1 MKGVGN
7 PFAEAVQR
15 LEGAGV
21 GEAVQK
27 ARWVFGAAYGCGLLD
42 AERRARAGEATP
54 REGFVEAA
62 LRRLEGGEPVQYA
75 VGECDFLDFT
85 VKCDARALVPRPET
99 EEWVAAALDEL
110 AAAGVVAGRIADVC
124 TGSGC
129 IAAAVARRFL
139 ASRVVA
145 TDLSGEALELA
156 RENFA
161 RLGVAERVETR
172 RCDLLGGRAED
183 AGTFAA
189 VLSNPPYVATAACET
204 LEPVVRDFEPRMALD
219 GGEDGLDVISRL
231 AEEAGRVLQSGG
243 RLWIEI
249 GEDQGAAVEKI
260 LWKTNQFKEI
270 RVRCDFA
277 GRARCAAAR
286 RH

>member
-1 MKGVGN
+1 MGGDP
-7 PFAEAVQR
+7 PFAGAVRR
-15 LEGAGV
+15 LEAAGV

-42 AERRARAGEATP
+42 AERRARAGEEP
-54 REGFVEAA
+54 RGGWGGVERMLA
-62 LRRLEGGEPVQYA
+62 RMEGGEPVQYA

-85 VKCDARALVPRPET
+85 LKCDRRALIPRPET
-99 EEWVAAALDEL
+99 EEWVAAALEEL
-110 AAAGVVAGRIADVC
+110 SAMGGAGRIADVC

-129 IAAAVARRFL
+129 IAAAVARRFP
-139 ASRVVA
+139 AARVVA

-161 RLGVAERVETR
+161 RLGVAEHVETR
-172 RCDLLGGRAED
+172 QCDLLGGRAED
-183 AGTFAA
+183 EGAFAA
-189 VLSNPPYVATAACET
+189 VLSNPPYIASAACET
-204 LEPVVRDFEPRMALD
+204 LEPVVRDFEPRLALD
-219 GGEDGLDVISRL
+219 GGGDGLRVISRL

-249 GEDQGAAVEKI
+249 GDEQGAAVEEI
-260 LWKTNQFKEI
+260 LWKTNQFREI

-277 GRARCAAAR
+277 GRARCAAAVR
-286 RH
+286 R